1 MKMVLNWALGAGALI
16 LSFGSAGAQTD
27 TAGGATIRPMDI
39 ACQELMSASADER
52 VRLVYFIAGYQAAQ
66 MAGTAG
72 AVRSGKVQ
80 EPVESGAASSGSAG
94 TTSGSG
100 ATTTE
105 PGASADQGVPR
116 AFFSMPVDEV
126 VKACTDSGTV
136 NAAQVIGST
145 MSGAR

>member
-1 MKMVLNWALGAGALI
+1 MKLLLNWALAPGALI

-27 TAGGATIRPMDI
+27 TAGGAAIRPMDI
-39 ACQELMSASADER
+39 ACQELMSATEDEQ

-72 AVRSGKVQ
+72 ATRSAKVQ
-80 EPVESGAASSGSAG
+80 EPGESGSA
-94 TTSGSG
+94 TASGSG
-100 ATTTE
+100 GTTTSE
-105 PGASADQGVPR
+105 PGASVDQGVPR

-136 NAAQVIGST
+136 NAAQVIGT
-145 MSGAR
+145 AMSGAK